1 MSVEELIRPIPT
13 KRVMP
18 ASKWMPPAGVR
29 IISTD
34 DHNLEA
40 LHLWEDRL
48 PAKWRDKAP
57 KLYRDADGALCLE
70 AEGRSLL
77 PKGIDEN
84 VSQGLP
90 GYGNLEAKL
99 ASMDEEGVEV
109 SFLFHGIVQGLN
121 GLQDKELYW
130 ACMDVYNEWLI
141 EYARPHQERLVA
153 IAVLPTFLRPEAT
166 AEYVQN
172 LKGMGYKALQMP
184 AFPRGIRYNSREMDP
199 LWAAIAA
206 SGIPL
211 SFHVGAYVEF
221 VGYGS
226 TGANITRNL
235 APYRG
240 LLGQLMFAGVF
251 ERHPELKVVFT
262 EGGASWAASAITD
275 MDYVYQNYY
284 TELNPK
290 LGMRPSEYWHRQC
303 YVSFIT
309 DPVAMRL
316 IDIIGEDNVMWG
328 SDYPHAEGTWAYT
341 NQMLEDMWNKL
352 GPVAGEKLLGG
363 NAARLWNV

>member
-1 MSVEELIRPIPT
+1 MSVQDLLRPIPT
-13 KRVMP
+13 KRTMRD
-18 ASKWMPPAGVR
+18 AKWMPPAGVR

-34 DHNLEA
+34 DHNMEP
-40 LHLWEDRL
+40 LHLWEERL
-48 PAKWRDKAP
+48 PAQWKDKAP

-77 PKGIDEN
+77 PKGIDED

-90 GYGNLEAKL
+90 GYTDLDAKL
-99 ASMDEEGVEV
+99 RAMDAEGVEV

-141 EYARPHQERLVA
+141 DYVRAHEKRLIA
-153 IAVLPTFLRPEAT
+153 IAVLPTFLKPEAT
-166 AEYVQN
+166 RDYIQK
-172 LKGMGYKALQMP
+172 LKAMGYKALQMP
-184 AFPRGIRYNSREMDP
+184 AFPRDIRYNSRAMDP
-199 LWAAIAA
+199 LWAAIAE

-211 SFHVGAYVEF
+211 NFHVGAYIEF
-221 VGYGS
+221 RGYGS
-226 TGANITRNL
+226 AGANITRNL

-240 LLGQLMFAGVF
+240 LLAQLTFAGVF

-275 MDYVYQNYY
+275 MDYVFKNYY
-284 TELNPK
+284 TQLNPK
-290 LGMRPSEYWHRQC
+290 LGMLPSEYWRRQC

-316 IDIIGEDNVMWG
+316 VDIIGEDNMMWG
-328 SDYPHAEGTWAYT
+328 SDYPHAEGTWAYS
-341 NQMLEDMWNKL
+341 NEMLEDMWNAL
-352 GPVAGEKLLGG
+352 GPVAGEKLLSG
-363 NAARLWNV
+363 NAVKLWNV